1 MPGASNSGPV
11 TRRQSKRKSSAVAV
25 QAAAPAEEHVSKR
38 IKTEAN
44 VQEQLQIEE
53 GASEANELEIAG
65 VDGTGVTNNADNSS
79 SSAPEESELVPAR
92 MARTGELL
100 TEYLMNRLNSI
111 TSFSETFNEEFT
123 SEARAKFGWV
133 KPDDVV
139 DWPNG
144 GAPAILPEW
153 SKSYALDKD
162 VAWFKSHSHWK
173 IKNSKDAQHAV
184 KALDRCKQ
192 RRDHVT
198 ADEAFIRKWQR
209 KWQKDI
215 LAQTEL
221 MFKNI
226 LQPLEQHRR
235 TMETTGQVLSS
246 EIAGYARRQT
256 M

>member
-1 MPGASNSGPV
+1 MPGASNSRLV
-11 TRRQSKRKSSAVAV
+11 TRRQSKRKSTVVAEGAVG
-25 QAAAPAEEHVSKR
+25 PAGEHASKR
-38 IKTEAN
+38 IKTETT
-44 VQEQLQIEE
+44 VPKQLQITEA
-53 GASEANELEIAG
+53 ASETDEPEVAG
-65 VDGTGVTNNADNSS
+65 VDGTDAINNADNSS
-79 SSAPEESELVPAR
+79 SSAQEESELVPAR

-123 SEARAKFGWV
+123 SEARARFGWV
-133 KPDDVV
+133 KPGDFV
-139 DWPNG
+139 DWPDG
-144 GAPAILPEW
+144 GASAVLPEW

-162 VAWFKSHSHWK
+162 VAWLKSHSHWK

-192 RRDHVT
+192 RRDQVT
-198 ADEAFIRKWQR
+198 DDEAFIRRWQR
-209 KWQKDI
+209 RWQKDV

-221 MFKNI
+221 MFNHI
-226 LQPLEQHRR
+226 LQPFEQHRR